1 MLTNSINVI
10 MIRVG
15 AQCEPGWAT
24 HGETHSDRLLCGPNR
39 LLNTFSIIP
48 DDVFFLSEILRG
60 WLCLLSLFCFLS
72 LVLIFVLC
80 SEMLSSHPSTKCHT
94 LIIFK
99 FPRILFVWPFIIL
112 FLFCGCHFFLNH
124 SL

>member
-1 MLTNSINVI
+1 

-15 AQCEPGWAT
+15 AQCQPGWAARV
-24 HGETHSDRLLCGPNR
+24 ETHSDRSLCGPNW

-48 DDVFFLSEILRG
+48 DVFFLPEILMG

-80 SEMLSSHPSTKCHT
+80 SVMLSSHPSTECHT

-99 FPRILFVWPFIIL
+99 FPRVLSFRLAFHHPIFVLWMS
-112 FLFCGCHFFLNH
+112 FL
-124 SL
+124 S